1 MFDLFT
7 LPRRVASLER
17 RIVTMSAALD
27 LIRAELLALQ
37 ETAVAEKA
45 EVDLKFAALELKL
58 EEALAQPDEPVDVS
72 DILETIQAIR
82 GQVAGITEPALLE
95 VPPADDVPAD
105 VTTEI
110 ID

>member
-7 LPRRVASLER
+7 LPRRVALLER
-17 RIVTMSAALD
+17 RIVTMSEALD

-45 EVDLKFAALELKL
+45 EVDLKLAALELKL
-58 EEALAQPDEPVDVS
+58 EEALTQPDEPLDVT

-82 GQVAGITEPALLE
+82 GQVANITEPALLE
-95 VPPADDVPAD
+95 VPPADDVP
-105 VTTEI
+105 TEI
-110 ID
+110 IE